1 MSGCEKGW
9 KLGMSGE
16 NYSKN
21 LGSTIGDTI
30 YNFFF
35 YRKFLVQTSLKHPK
49 IFNQTLSTIA

>member
-9 KLGMSGE
+9 KVGMSGE

-21 LGSTIGDTI
+21 LRSTIGDTI

-35 YRKFLVQTSLKHPK
+35 IEKF
-49 IFNQTLSTIA
+49 

>member
-1 MSGCEKGW
+1 MSEKEIKRKENGRMSGCEKGW
-9 KLGMSGE
+9 KVGMSGE

-35 YRKFLVQTSLKHPK
+35 IE
-49 IFNQTLSTIA
+49 IF